1 MHFGTCPHQ
10 DYTHI
15 YYQIGNYIFSS
26 TQTYSCQRCPCRPSL
41 FPPPFSSPY
50 NLILFMPH
58 SLIISLIT
66 LYIGGWNHSVLL
78 LSKGCVLL
86 LMPTPSLTCLD
97 IQSCWCVSPWHQILL
112 SSLHASPLHVSSWR
126 ILHVISYWDVETRG
140 YTDSWMFPH
149 GILVSAVL
157 GIPGIQLGN

>member
-1 MHFGTCPHQ
+1 MLHL
-10 DYTHI
+10 

-58 SLIISLIT
+58 SLIISFIT
-66 LYIGGWNHSVLL
+66 LNIGGWNHSVLL

-86 LMPTPSLTCLD
+86 LMLTPSLICLD
-97 IQSCWCVSPWHQILL
+97 IQSLLVCVTLAPNFTFLPSCVSTSCFLMKDSSFDLIL
-112 SSLHASPLHVSSWR
+112 R
-126 ILHVISYWDVETRG
+126 C
-140 YTDSWMFPH
+140 
-149 GILVSAVL
+149 
-157 GIPGIQLGN
+157 